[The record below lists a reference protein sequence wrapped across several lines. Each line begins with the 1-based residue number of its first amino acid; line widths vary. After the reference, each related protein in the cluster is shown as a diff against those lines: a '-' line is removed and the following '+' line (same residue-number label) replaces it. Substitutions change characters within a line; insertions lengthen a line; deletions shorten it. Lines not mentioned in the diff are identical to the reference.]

1 MKTQKLLIFH
11 PIIAP
16 YRIDMVNE
24 LAKNFDV
31 TLCLYAY
38 NLQGQK
44 FDIAKLY
51 DERMRV
57 KPEFLLDKKYN
68 GKSNIRKAMVD
79 AIHIHQPDIVIVS
92 EFSRY
97 AWVVL
102 LHRLL
107 HRLQYKVVSL
117 VDDSIDMLLHTHSVF
132 VWHSIARRITMPLLD
147 QVINVDPRAAEW
159 YQCRYGKG
167 IFFPIVSDDVIYRER
182 LKRVLPLGEEYVEKY
197 QLEGKKI
204 LMFVGRLSREKN
216 IPAAIDA
223 FKHAKISDSIFI
235 IIGDGPEKEALIRE
249 FGNEESV
256 IFAGRYEGDALYA
269 WYNVAQVLILPSL
282 REPFGAVT
290 NEALM
295 AGCWVLL
302 SNVAGSGCLIRDD
315 ETGNFIFPQ
324 DKNNISLQIVK
335 ALDHSE
341 QIELPLKVK
350 SDRMIKP
357 FREYIKNFICAIKC

>member
-1 MKTQKLLIFH
+1 MKAKKLLIFH

-51 DERMRV
+51 DEHMRV

-68 GKSNIRKAMVD
+68 GKSNIRKAIIN

-102 LHRLL
+102 LYRLL
-107 HRLQYKVVSL
+107 HHLQYKVVSL
-117 VDDSIDMLLHTHSVF
+117 VDDSIDMLMHTQSVF

-147 QVINVDPRAAEW
+147 QVINVDQRAAEW
-159 YQCRYGKG
+159 YQCKYRKG

-182 LKRVLPLGEEYVEKY
+182 LKRVQPMSEEYVEKY
-197 QLEGKKI
+197 HLEGKKI
-204 LMFVGRLSREKN
+204 LMYVGRLSREKN
-216 IPAAIDA
+216 IPTAIEA
-223 FKHAKISDSIFI
+223 FMHAKISNGIFI
-235 IIGDGPEKEALIRE
+235 IIGDGPEKETLIRE
-249 FGNEESV
+249 FGKEESV

-269 WYNVAQVLILPSL
+269 WYNVAQVLVLPSI
-282 REPFGAVT
+282 REPFGAVV

-295 AGCWVLL
+295 AGCWVIL
-302 SNVAGSGCLIRDD
+302 SNVAGSGCLIEENRNGSFVSPHDM
-315 ETGNFIFPQ
+315 ENM
-324 DKNNISLQIVK
+324 SAQIAK
-335 ALDHSE
+335 ALGSAE
-341 QIELPLKVK
+341 PVELPLKVK
-350 SDRMIKP
+350 ADRMERP
-357 FREYIKNFICAIKC
+357 FREYIDNLIRAI